1 MSDTATLPKPQA
13 QSAAQ
18 DDALIPLTESDLRQ
32 LNMAFARHM
41 RDPSTVP
48 AIMRQFFQTHN
59 MLIQRVKNLEA
70 RLKATDKKSP
80 PPASSK
86 ATDDLSNV

>member
-13 QSAAQ
+13 QPALS
-18 DDALIPLTESDLRQ
+18 DDALRPLDESDLRQ
-32 LNMAFARHM
+32 LNMAFSRHL

-48 AIMRQFFQTHN
+48 AIMRQFFLNHN

-70 RLKATDKKSP
+70 RNKTAEKKTPGATTK
-80 PPASSK
+80 
-86 ATDDLSNV
+86 TDDLSNV

>member
-1 MSDTATLPKPQA
+1 MSDTATLPKQPA
-13 QSAAQ
+13 VS
-18 DDALIPLTESDLRQ
+18 DDALRPLEESDLRQ

-48 AIMRQFFQTHN
+48 AIMRQFFQNHN

-70 RLKATDKKSP
+70 KLRAGEKKTPGTMGKSGETP
-80 PPASSK
+80 
-86 ATDDLSNV
+86 VI